1 MPPPILFNLL
11 NGLIDTVK
19 LEQTIRN
26 TLAQVAIIANC
37 KLIAE
42 ITDDTVLLQS
52 GLDSLGF
59 AMLVAQLEEDLGI
72 DPFSQMQIA
81 VYPRTFAEFVTIYRQ
96 AQQDGNE

>member
-1 MPPPILFNLL
+1 ME
-11 NGLIDTVK
+11 

-26 TLAQVAIIANC
+26 TLAQVA
-37 KLIAE
+37 LIADCQLIDN

-59 AMLVAQLEEDLGI
+59 AMLVAQLEEDLGL

-81 VYPRTFAEFVTIYRQ
+81 VYPRTFAEFVSIYRQ
-96 AQQDGNE
+96 ALASGS